1 MRALQANPPLQLY
14 VANGAYSRESCAS
27 LLQGRHFNFNFNFN
41 FNGLQGRRPSRA
53 AGLCEALVAASQGE
67 GNTGLGLGW
76 LEGLVRLLGWRE
88 AGSGEVRAVRR
99 AVREPLEEPLE
110 GGRLGR
116 GDHGR
121 GAGQHTA
128 L

>member
-41 FNGLQGRRPSRA
+41 
-53 AGLCEALVAASQGE
+53 GLCEALVAASQEE

-88 AGSGEVRAVRR
+88 AGSGEVRAVIRAVRR
-99 AVREPLEEPLE
+99 AVR
-110 GGRLGR
+110 GRPAR
-116 GDHGR
+116 AR
-121 GAGQHTA
+121 
-128 L
+128 